1 MSTAVWKA
9 LQPIVA
15 ELPAGYRIEEGGSI
29 EESGKANRAIA
40 PLFPIMIAL
49 TLITI
54 IFQVRSILL
63 FHQPFGFNA
72 LIGLI
77 ALSGILMRNTL
88 ILIGQIRTN
97 EEDRLAPFDAVV
109 EATVQRARPVILTAL
124 AAMLA
129 FIPLTH
135 SVFWGTL
142 AYSLIGGTFAGTI
155 LTLVFLPALYAIWF
169 KIEPTTTE
177 RELAPSIRRTRVA

>member
-1 MSTAVWKA
+1 M
-9 LQPIVA
+9 
-15 ELPAGYRIEEGGSI
+15 
-29 EESGKANRAIA
+29 
-40 PLFPIMIAL
+40 
-49 TLITI
+49 
-54 IFQVRSILL
+54 
-63 FHQPFGFNA
+63 
-72 LIGLI
+72 
-77 ALSGILMRNTL
+77 
-88 ILIGQIRTN
+88 
-97 EEDRLAPFDAVV
+97 APFDTVV

-169 KIEPTTTE
+169 KIESTTTE
-177 RELAPSIRRTRVA
+177 RELAPSIRTARVA